1 MHNIG
6 SSPRLISA
14 TTTLGPE
21 NIGSI
26 VRLQSDAPK
35 YNETAIRVM
44 KKHKVAINDFILRN
58 QKSGKKEEKLIFL
71 PLLY

>member
-6 SSPRLISA
+6 SSPGLISA

-44 KKHKVAINDFILRN
+44 KKHKVAINDFYTL
-58 QKSGKKEEKLIFL
+58 
-71 PLLY
+71 